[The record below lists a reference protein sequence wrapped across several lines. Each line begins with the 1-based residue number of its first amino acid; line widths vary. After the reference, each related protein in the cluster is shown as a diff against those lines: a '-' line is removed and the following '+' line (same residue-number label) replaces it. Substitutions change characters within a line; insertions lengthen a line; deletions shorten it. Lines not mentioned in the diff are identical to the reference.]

1 MQRCARTIACLVLL
15 GILSVVAFGSFSVMA
30 LPPIPMRTQGHA
42 LDQGGSPLS
51 IGTPIRTFVDGVNY
65 TGGRF
70 PGDTM
75 AVQDGT
81 GSFAVLTAGNS
92 KTNANASDTPAVQEG
107 ANLGDTIL
115 YAAGDFTVAT
125 PVFQETSTWAP
136 ETIVTQDLHLGSA
149 PSTPQILKIEG
160 IVTQPAQGGDQFVFL
175 CNPSG
180 STVSLADYYLERD
193 APGTYHGG
201 SIALAGVLGASS
213 TVRANLTSPTWLSVG
228 GDALKLVYKNPRSA
242 SAPAGGGDIVV
253 DRVEFN
259 ATSGGTLTWEPG
271 NTIIGDAPAPGPGR
285 ILQRDAACSDT
296 NGPQDFSLG
305 TEPGLPANGSPI
317 VAIVAPSAGQTIEA
331 ATSVTFSWTVSD
343 DVFVSSYLHVWAN
356 VTIGTET
363 IPLLTDQVGA
373 TSVAW
378 TTRDVADSNVV
389 LRVDVEDPFGAHG
402 SASQTFALTRQS
414 PIALIAAVLIA
425 VVLLVFLIFGLRRAR
440 KHEEQPASP
449 PPVPPVPPTPP
460 AAPAAI
466 APPLGGPV
474 SMTDKKVCPRCHTAV
489 DIADVSCFFCGYRF
503 SEQK

>member
-1 MQRCARTIACLVLL
+1 MERCARTIACIVLL
-15 GILSVVAFGSFSVMA
+15 GLLSIVAFGSLSVIA
-30 LPPIPMRTQGHA
+30 PPPIAMRTQGHA
-42 LDQGGSPLS
+42 LDQGGSPLP

-75 AVQDGT
+75 AIRDGT
-81 GSFAVLTAGNS
+81 GSFALLTAGNS
-92 KTNANASDTPAVQEG
+92 KTNANVSDTPTVQEG
-107 ANLGDTIL
+107 ATLGDTIL

-193 APGTYHGG
+193 ALGTYHGG
-201 SIALAGVLGASS
+201 SISLAGVLGASS
-213 TVRANLTSPTWLSVG
+213 KVRTNLTSPSWLSVG
-228 GDALKLVYKNPRSA
+228 GDALKLVYKNPGGA
-242 SAPAGGGDIVV
+242 AAPAGGRDVVV

-271 NTIIGDAPAPGPGR
+271 NTIMGDAPAPGPGR
-285 ILQRDAACSDT
+285 ILQRDAACTDT
-296 NGPQDFSLG
+296 NDPADFSLA
-305 TEPGLPANGSPI
+305 TEPGVPAKGPPPA
-317 VAIVAPSAGQTIEA
+317 VAIIVPSPGQTLEA

-343 DVFVSSYLHVWAN
+343 EVFVSSYLHVWAN
-356 VTIGTET
+356 VTIGNET
-363 IPLLTDQVGA
+363 IPLLTDQAGA
-373 TSVAW
+373 TSVVW

-440 KHEEQPASP
+440 KHEEQPPSP
-449 PPVPPVPPTPP
+449 PQVPPTPP
-460 AAPAAI
+460 TAPATV

-474 SMTDKKVCPRCHTAV
+474 SVAGKKVCPQCHTAV

>member
-1 MQRCARTIACLVLL
+1 MQRCARTIGCLVLL
-15 GILSVVAFGSFSVMA
+15 GILCVVAFGSFSVMA

-136 ETIVTQDLHLGSA
+136 ETIMTQDLHLGSA
-149 PSTPQILKIEG
+149 PSTPQILKIQG

-175 CNPSG
+175 CNPTG

-193 APGTYHGG
+193 APGSYHGG

-228 GDALKLVYKNPRSA
+228 GDALKLVYKNPRGA
-242 SAPAGGGDIVV
+242 SAPAGGRDIVV

-373 TSVAW
+373 TSVVW

-389 LRVDVEDPFGAHG
+389 LRVDVEDPFGARG

-440 KHEEQPASP
+440 KHEEQPPSP
-449 PPVPPVPPTPP
+449 PPVPSVPPTPP
-460 AAPAAI
+460 AARAAI